1 MIIALGAVTISNF
14 MSNTAA
20 ANLIVPLVVTIG
32 AFSPVAGAVVVAFAC
47 SLAMSLPI
55 STPPNAIA
63 FATREITTRD
73 MAKIGTIISII
84 GITILIGL
92 TVILLKQYPVL

>member
-1 MIIALGAVTISNF
+1 
-14 MSNTAA
+14 
-20 ANLIVPLVVTIG
+20 
-32 AFSPVAGAVVVAFAC
+32 
-47 SLAMSLPI
+47 MSLPI

>member
-1 MIIALGAVTISNF
+1 MIQLG
-14 MSNTAA
+14 
-20 ANLIVPLVVTIG
+20 TIG
-32 AFSPVAGAVVVAFAC
+32 VAFAA

-73 MAKIGTIISII
+73 MVKYGTLVSIFGIIMTLLVLM
-84 GITILIGL
+84 GLWYLKLIT
-92 TVILLKQYPVL
+92 